1 MSRALRSGFL
11 LVFVVF
17 AASCGAPTEATWRV
31 RFSGDGGVV
40 GESAVRV
47 RLRVLVDSCESTAV
61 VYDADIARDESV
73 PPFGEI
79 GEGTFAFEATA
90 RDAECR
96 IVARGCVVR
105 ALPPVGGD
113 IVTVLEAVS
122 PALPA
127 CAASACAEGR
137 CASTRTDAG
146 VP

>member
-1 MSRALRSGFL
+1 MRARL
-11 LVFVVF
+11 L
-17 AASCGAPTEATWRV
+17 ASSLALLALSIASCNAPTESAWRV
-31 RFSGDGGVV
+31 RFGGDGGVV

-61 VYDADIARDESV
+61 VYDADISRSESV

-122 PALPA
+122 PAVPA
-127 CAASACAEGR
+127 CAASACTDGR